1 MEYEGMVIR
10 PPSEADSLILQVTLG
25 CSHNRCTFCGAYR
38 DKKFRV
44 RSLDEVRKDIAWAQ
58 RHLGD
63 VRRVFLA
70 DGDALVLDTPTL
82 AAIFD
87 ILAAAFPSL
96 ARVGIYANA
105 ANVLSKSDAE
115 LRLLREKK
123 LGVAYLGLE
132 SGDAAV
138 LEAVK
143 KGATAAEMVEAVQ
156 RAQAAGIKMSVI
168 ALLGLAGRRG
178 SEPHAL
184 KTAEALNAMQP
195 RFVSF
200 LTVMLIPGTPLHRQ
214 WERGEFQMLSPQ
226 ETLVELRTAVERLEL
241 NGSIFRSDHA
251 SNYVALEGRLPKD
264 KPRLLAEIDDCLSR
278 GRLRPEFV
286 RGL

>member
-10 PPSEADSLILQVTLG
+10 PPSEADSLIVQVTLG
-25 CSHNRCTFCGAYR
+25 CSHNRCTFCGAYQ

-44 RSLDEVRKDIAWAQ
+44 RSLDEIRKDTGWAR

-70 DGDALVLDTPTL
+70 DGDALVLDTTAL
-82 AAIFD
+82 AS
-87 ILAAAFPSL
+87 ILDLLSAAFPSL

-105 ANVLSKSDAE
+105 GNILSKSDAD
-115 LRLLREKK
+115 LRRLREKK
-123 LGVAYLGLE
+123 LGIAYLGLE
-132 SGDAAV
+132 SGDDAV
-138 LEAVK
+138 LGAVK
-143 KGATAAEMVEAVQ
+143 KGATAGQMVEAVQ

-168 ALLGLAGRRG
+168 ALLGLAGRAG
-178 SEPHAL
+178 SERHAI

-214 WERGEFQMLSPQ
+214 WQRGEFEMLSPA
-226 ETLVELRTAVERLEL
+226 ETLRELKTAVERLEL
-241 NGSIFRSDHA
+241 TGSIFRSDHA

-264 KPRLLAEIDDCLSR
+264 KARLLAEMDACPAN
-278 GRLRPEFV
+278 GRLRPEFL
-286 RGL
+286 RAL